1 MRRILFILVPFQKVF
16 VEYYTHF
23 IGILLIFFTFNSET
37 SAKVNKSFMNEWKK
51 LLHFEDGQKQ
61 VVSTEFYISKAHQ
74 PQDEFNQFI
83 RILKTDKAKEL
94 VCNFPARYKLIQK
107 HFPSILKI
115 NLRECQSLNDFLRN
129 IKGDKISLGLASEY
143 FKAPSSAFGHL
154 MLVIHENSKPSVSSS
169 VIHYA
174 AKTNPTDGFLSYT
187 MKGLTGAYYGY
198 YLKTNLFDKL
208 NEYSKIEQRFIHYY
222 ELNLD
227 PDQLHFLKLHLF
239 ELRKARFKYFFLNKN
254 CAYRLGKIID
264 LSSDHIYTPNNF
276 IYTMPIEIPKSFS
289 PIITQATAELPY
301 ISISKQSTESLS
313 KDDLKLFH
321 KIIEGKDK
329 LKKGSSTHLKKA
341 VFYYY
346 NYHFRKENSHL
357 PNYKENMV
365 FSITE
370 EKTTSKAFDPRNSPS
385 PNKFEV
391 SKRWISKDQ
400 SFNLRYRPVLRD
412 IETPAR
418 LNFYESEMNIAM
430 IDLSYHDEK
439 KFKLDEFQLLNL
451 KLLSDYSSLYKDIS
465 WALYLGVNRKN
476 DNDFKDYEISFGLG
490 QGKNSILSF
499 AYVLNVGLSYIQD
512 DFYPI
517 LKPEIYLYTFNI
529 QKFKFLS
536 KVTSKIRKEFSY
548 FEVEN
553 SLSYFF
559 TSKSSIKLK
568 YLRNKKNLY
577 QAGFTYHF

>member
-1 MRRILFILVPFQKVF
+1 M
-16 VEYYTHF
+16 
-23 IGILLIFFTFNSET
+23 LIFFTLNPEIR
-37 SAKVNKSFMNEWKK
+37 AQVNKSFLNEWTK

-61 VVSTEFYISKAHQ
+61 VVSTEFYISKTHQ
-74 PQDEFNQFI
+74 PLDEYNQFI
-83 RILKTDKAKEL
+83 EILKTDKAKDL
-94 VCNFPARYKLIQK
+94 ICNFPARYLLIKK

-115 NLRECQSLNDFLRN
+115 NLRKCQILNDFLRN
-129 IKGDKISLGLASEY
+129 IKGDKVSLGLASEY

-208 NEYSKIEQRFIHYY
+208 NEYSKIEQRFIHFY
-222 ELNLD
+222 ELNLTS
-227 PDQLHFLKLHLF
+227 DQLLFLKLHLF

-264 LSSDHIYTPNNF
+264 LSSSHNYTPTNF
-276 IYTMPIEIPKSFS
+276 LYTMPIEIPKSFS
-289 PIITQATAELPY
+289 PIITQTTAELPY

-313 KDDLKLFH
+313 EDDLDLFQRIL
-321 KIIEGKDK
+321 KGEDK
-329 LKKGSSTHLKKA
+329 LKESSSAQLKKA

-370 EKTTSKAFDPRNSPS
+370 EKATSKTFDPRNSPP
-385 PNKFEV
+385 PNKVEV
-391 SKRWISKDQ
+391 SKRWINKDQ
-400 SFNLRYRPVLRD
+400 GFNLRYRPVLRD
-412 IETPAR
+412 IETPAK

-430 IDLSYHDEK
+430 IDLSYHDENNI
-439 KFKLDEFQLLNL
+439 KLNEFQLLNL

-465 WALYLGVNRKN
+465 WALYLGANRKN
-476 DNDFKDYEISFGLG
+476 DNNFKDYEISFGLG

-499 AYVLNVGLSYIQD
+499 AYILNFGLSYIQD

-517 LKPEIYLYTFNI
+517 LKPEFYLYTFNI

-536 KVTSKIRKEFSY
+536 KVTSKIRKELSY

-568 YLRNKKNLY
+568 YLRNKKNQY